1 MKTGRIVWFYNGR
14 DRKKTGKILR
24 NGHSGR
30 AVSESWLD
38 PCIDGLAGSEQE
50 LAQLVER
57 VDQTSKAYGMEINAE
72 KTKLMTNNI
81 NGIHK
86 EIKASDHKLQTVT
99 NFKYLGAIISDAG
112 SKAAILSRIAQCTTT
127 MTRRKPI
134 WNDQNI
140 TLRSKVRLMRTF
152 IISILL
158 YACETWTLTIELQRR
173 IKAVEM
179 RCYRR
184 LLHISYKDH
193 ITTEI
198 VCKKIQAAIGP
209 YEDILPTVKKGTYDG
224 SDM

>member
-1 MKTGRIVWFYNGR
+1 
-14 DRKKTGKILR
+14 
-24 NGHSGR
+24 
-30 AVSESWLD
+30 
-38 PCIDGLAGSEQE
+38 
-50 LAQLVER
+50 
-57 VDQTSKAYGMEINAE
+57 
-72 KTKLMTNNI
+72 MTNNI

-86 EIKASDHKLQTVT
+86 EIKASDNKLQTVT

-112 SKAAILSRIAQCTTT
+112 SKAEILSRIAQCTTA
-127 MTRRKPI
+127 MTRLKPI

-140 TLRSKVRLMRTF
+140 TLISKVRLMRTL

-193 ITTEI
+193 ITNEI
-198 VCKKIQAAIGP
+198 VCKKIQAVIGP
-209 YEDILPTVKKGTYDG
+209 YEDILTIVKKEITIVRTCD
-224 SDM
+224 